1 LPGRLFTMK
10 FACFG
15 DTCAP
20 PMVKPFRPHAS
31 MSRAAWSP
39 SGLRK
44 TLPALGW
51 LERLGGDA
59 AREELA
65 DARHGRGAVA
75 RGKREPRRHEPFL
88 GIRAQAHVAVAGFVF
103 AGLRR
108 CRLPAR
114 SMVSTSVT

>member
-1 LPGRLFTMK
+1 MPVRASTVACTWSTSVSRSAAVAGPVFTMK
-10 FACFG
+10 LACFG

-51 LERLGGDA
+51 LSGW
-59 AREELA
+59 
-65 DARHGRGAVA
+65 VA
-75 RGKREPRRHEPFL
+75 TRR
-88 GIRAQAHVAVAGFVF
+88 
-103 AGLRR
+103 
-108 CRLPAR
+108 AR
-114 SMVSTSVT
+114 SSRMRAMAAALSPAGNASRADTNHSSASERKRTWR